1 MKSNEWILS
10 CPIHACWGKGL
21 QHLLGATKRTF
32 SLFYIFWNSDY
43 RQRFPLKST
52 ESSRYRKQRFGVLK
66 FPWSPLHSTR
76 GWTMSNGWIVVSH
89 MNDVICVHSRVLMN
103 VTQMHYKLAQV
114 WMSHVP
120 YEWVMSLMDESCPLW
135 MSHVPYEWVVSLMN
149 QSCPL
154 WTSHVPYEWV
164 MSLTSITQMHY
175 KLAQVWMRPV
185 HTRKM
190 HVMCVNTACPICK
203 RLHWRAHSKC
213 GWVMSQVN
221 ESCPRWMSHVPGE
234 WVMSQVNESCPM
246 FICHVPSE
254 WVKSHV
260 TEACPIC
267 KRFHWRAHSKC
278 EWVMSQVNESCPTW
292 MGHALFELTHIH
304 PPFIWE
310 RIASVDESCSFWAHI
325 HAHTHQIDTFE
336 LRS

>member
-1 MKSNEWILS
+1 M
-10 CPIHACWGKGL
+10 
-21 QHLLGATKRTF
+21 
-32 SLFYIFWNSDY
+32 
-43 RQRFPLKST
+43 
-52 ESSRYRKQRFGVLK
+52 
-66 FPWSPLHSTR
+66 
-76 GWTMSNGWIVVSH
+76 MSYVCIVVS
-89 MNDVICVHSRVLMN
+89 S
-103 VTQMHYKLAQV
+103 
-114 WMSHVP
+114 WMSHRCITSWRRRECVLCTPERCMSCVWIRHAP
-120 YEWVMSLMDESCPLW
+120 YANGYTGE
-135 MSHVPYEWVVSLMN
+135 HIANVV
-149 QSCPL
+149 
-154 WTSHVPYEWV
+154 
-164 MSLTSITQMHY
+164 
-175 KLAQVWMRPV
+175 
-185 HTRKM
+185 
-190 HVMCVNTACPICK
+190 
-203 RLHWRAHSKC
+203 
-213 GWVMSQVN
+213 